1 MSFWGHLK
9 GYVGPM
15 LGRFGS
21 MLGLCWV
28 IWWAMWG
35 SMDVSG
41 MKNSTPTGRPFGW
54 GSFWGHL
61 KGHVWPMLGR
71 FGSMLGLCWAYVGS
85 FGGLCGVP
93 WRSLEWKIQ
102 PQPEDLSVEVHFG
115 GTWRAMSDQCWAVLG
130 LCWAYVGLFG
140 GLCGVP
146 WRSLEWKIQPQPED
160 LSVEVHF
167 GGTWRA
173 MSDQCWAVLGLCWA
187 YVGSFGGPCGVPW
200 RSLEWK
206 IQPQPEDLSVEVHF
220 GGTCHLL
227 VVWNMFFFP
236 YIGNNNPNWLSYFSE
251 GWNHQ
256 PGILSFPSHLK
267 LYYVNLCK
275 FRVYWDG
282 WNVCT
287 CYFHVISFHMLDL

>member
-1 MSFWGHLK
+1 MAGRDRGALVRLVRLLFPRWPLRRPRRLLLHPSCLRVSGSGWWIVSLQFSLGAVGEGGIHWGSKGGFGGRSVACCWWGLWGSMEVPGMKNSTPTGRPFGRGSFWGHLK

-35 SMDVSG
+35 SMEVSG

-61 KGHVWPMLGR
+61 SLV
-71 FGSMLGLCWAYVGS
+71 
-85 FGGLCGVP
+85 GGLEHV
-93 WRSLEWKIQ
+93 
-102 PQPEDLSVEVHFG
+102 
-115 GTWRAMSDQCWAVLG
+115 
-130 LCWAYVGLFG
+130 
-140 GLCGVP
+140 
-146 WRSLEWKIQPQPED
+146 
-160 LSVEVHF
+160 
-167 GGTWRA
+167 
-173 MSDQCWAVLGLCWA
+173 
-187 YVGSFGGPCGVPW
+187 
-200 RSLEWK
+200 
-206 IQPQPEDLSVEVHF
+206 
-220 GGTCHLL
+220 
-227 VVWNMFFFP
+227 FFP